1 MSKALISGVLPALIT
16 PLDKQ
21 GNVLTHLAEPIIKM
35 YLREKADGLYALGWT
50 GEGEHLN
57 PAKRKQW
64 AEAIL
69 AYGKTKLPIFVHVGY
84 NKNLDDSV
92 ELARHAEEHGAFAV
106 ASVGIG
112 EQASLEDNINYFKR
126 ISAAAPNTPF
136 FIYWVSQGKTL
147 TGGKNLAAVEIL
159 EALDKVPTFRG
170 IKFTDTNFF
179 MLERF
184 KKYRPDITIL
194 TGADEMAVL
203 TQYFGADGNIGAL
216 QGITCYHNKVIWQ
229 KFLEGKYQEAREL
242 QYRANEVVEFY
253 SQENIGS
260 LPAIKAV
267 FDRVYGIPAGNAS
280 PDGPFGNRMP
290 SEEDTEALVRVFRK
304 NILTATY

>member
-1 MSKALISGVLPALIT
+1 
-16 PLDKQ
+16 
-21 GNVLTHLAEPIIKM
+21 
-35 YLREKADGLYALGWT
+35 
-50 GEGEHLN
+50 
-57 PAKRKQW
+57 
-64 AEAIL
+64 
-69 AYGKTKLPIFVHVGY
+69 
-84 NKNLDDSV
+84 
-92 ELARHAEEHGAFAV
+92 
-106 ASVGIG
+106 
-112 EQASLEDNINYFKR
+112 SLEDNINYFKR
-126 ISAAAPNTPF
+126 MSAAAPNTPF

-253 SQENIGS
+253 AQASIGS
-260 LPAIKAV
+260 LPGIKAV